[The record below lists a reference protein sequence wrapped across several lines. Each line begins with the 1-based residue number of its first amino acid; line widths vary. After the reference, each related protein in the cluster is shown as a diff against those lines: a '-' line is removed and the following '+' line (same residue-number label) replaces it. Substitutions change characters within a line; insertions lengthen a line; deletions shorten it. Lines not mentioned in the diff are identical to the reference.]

1 MGGDEQKAK
10 LDAAM
15 QKTKNDGKVMELEVK
30 MKEKA
35 KEKMEDP
42 AGAGA
47 VESEGDFNHRQI
59 AQEAYNKQVMGY
71 VMTWEK
77 THGAPGA
84 GADAQAEQDAIKNNL
99 ESVSHY
105 PSKHEKIK
113 SDISVADTPTRKN

>member
-1 MGGDEQKAK
+1 MGLEQKAQ
-10 LDAAM
+10 LDSAL
-15 QKTKNDGKVMELEVK
+15 QKTQNDGKVMELEIK

-42 AGAGA
+42 GA

-84 GADAQAEQDAIKNNL
+84 GADQEAEQNAIKDDL
-99 ESVSHY
+99 GSFVSDY
-105 PSKHEKIK
+105 TSKHEQIKI
-113 SDISVADTPTRKN
+113 DISVADTPTRKN